1 MIASLGYSE
10 QDIGEVADLIVDA
23 MVAHGDSSSIAAAV
37 HEHLKAGA
45 DHVTILPPL
54 GSDFSAGVDELERL
68 AHALS
73 ELA

>member
-1 MIASLGYSE
+1 
-10 QDIGEVADLIVDA
+10 
-23 MVAHGDSSSIAAAV
+23 V

-54 GSDFSAGVDELERL
+54 GSDFSTGVDELDRL